1 MKKPIN
7 EIERLK
13 LIAGL
18 INEVD
23 YSESVFG
30 IKSTKQSLTESN
42 TKEAKADEA
51 VKAEVKAKKVTPKAP
66 KELHIDQA
74 NPYEYRH
81 GLQYELG
88 VDSDYSDE
96 SLAAAKAKVLKNL
109 AKDSNY
115 YSTLLNQKQS
125 HYEFK
130 ETETNKPGM
139 QARSDGHMKKEVEKN
154 AKSNVKDNLGKKEA
168 GKTKPKGVKIMPD
181 KGVTGSTKTIKEGL
195 DLAGNLK
202 VGDKLKKINTS
213 APGTVTIKK
222 IEGDKVF
229 IEDEDIKGREFQWS
243 AKGIEDEI
251 KAGKLKL
258 TTPVEEGKAKG
269 KFYAIF
275 DKARGEEVDV
285 YDTEEEAQA
294 ALDKIN
300 KEDPHHGD
308 YVIDDNTPKD
318 KHSKIKEALKSA
330 LKKEGIY
337 RNSKGEA
344 IIATSTQSD
353 AELRK
358 RGYTLVPGTIDAIG
372 VKK

>member
-30 IKSTKQSLTESN
+30 IKSTKQSLTESH

-130 ETETNKPGM
+130 APETDAPGM
-139 QARSDGHMKKEVEKN
+139 QANADGTLKKGAGKLEK
-154 AKSNVKDNLGKKEA
+154 ANVKDSLGKKEA
-168 GKTKPKGVKIMPD
+168 GKVKPKGVKIMPD
-181 KGVTGSTKTIKEGL
+181 KGVTGSVKTIKEG
-195 DLAGNLK
+195 
-202 VGDKLKKINTS
+202 T
-213 APGTVTIKK
+213 
-222 IEGDKVF
+222 E
-229 IEDEDIKGREFQWS
+229 
-243 AKGIEDEI
+243 
-251 KAGKLKL
+251 
-258 TTPVEEGKAKG
+258 VEEGKAKG

-275 DKARGEEVDV
+275 DKARGEEVDA

-318 KHSKIKEALKSA
+318 KHAKIKEALKAA
-330 LKKEGIY
+330 LKKESILGKPG
-337 RNSKGEA
+337 SKEF
-344 IIATSTQSD
+344 IIAKKSSSINRLKSQ
-353 AELRK
+353 
-358 RGYTLVPGTIDAIG
+358 GYSEIPGTQDVTGI
-372 VKK
+372 

>member
-30 IKSTKQSLTESN
+30 IKSTKQSLTESH

-130 ETETNKPGM
+130 APETDAPGM
-139 QARSDGHMKKEVEKN
+139 QANADGTLKKGAGKLEK
-154 AKSNVKDNLGKKEA
+154 ANVKDSLGKKEA
-168 GKTKPKGVKIMPD
+168 GKVKPKGVKIMPD
-181 KGVTGSTKTIKEGL
+181 KGVTGSTKTIKEGAETDIENKIKSGEIKPEEVKKAAEKAMNGDST
-195 DLAGNLK
+195 DLALMMAGFGK
-202 VGDKLKKINTS
+202 MAEDK
-213 APGTVTIKK
+213 
-222 IEGDKVF
+222 
-229 IEDEDIKGREFQWS
+229 
-243 AKGIEDEI
+243 
-251 KAGKLKL
+251 
-258 TTPVEEGKAKG
+258 VEEGKAKG

-275 DKARGEEVDV
+275 DKARGEEVDA

-318 KHSKIKEALKSA
+318 KHAKIKEALKKG
-330 LKKEGIY
+330 LK
-337 RNSKGEA
+337 
-344 IIATSTQSD
+344 
-353 AELRK
+353 ELINPNDIRAAK
-358 RGYTLVPGTIDAIG
+358 ASGDVVNIPAQDTAAQTAAKNAKINFRTY
-372 VKK
+372 K